1 MALELVTKSSLEPG
15 ASFGRCDMFQAS
27 RSFLART
34 SVWVCR
40 GAVWTLAPWF
50 ALVSHHP
57 QQGEG
62 VGGREATFRVSE
74 ETPS

>member
-1 MALELVTKSSLEPG
+1 
-15 ASFGRCDMFQAS
+15 MFQAS

-34 SVWVCR
+34 SVWECR